1 MSALVHFGRVIPLVF
16 PEIFPNTSCS
26 IFDTTVKNPTPGADL
41 QPSPGTADLPWD
53 SQDEMRARR
62 MKSLYQRSLRTQRH
76 SDGLT
81 YSGLRA

>member
-16 PEIFPNTSCS
+16 PEIFPSTAGSV
-26 IFDTTVKNPTPGADL
+26 FDTAVKKSTPGADL
-41 QPSPGTADLPWD
+41 QPSLDSADAPWD
-53 SQDEMRARR
+53 SQAEMHARR

-76 SDGLT
+76 SDSLT